1 MEREQILIDPFKGP
15 SALLFIK
22 AFTLWSIYPQ
32 IIFLTAWATMLVLL
46 DRSIPGLS
54 LKLVSL
60 STFFLN
66 TAMCPPTILTVLG
79 TVIGFVLSYRTSS
92 AYERYTEGRKQW
104 STIVHV
110 SRTLACLIWS
120 HCTYVLRTP
129 TPTQPA
135 TNDEVTLFLSRARP
149 LTSPA
154 FLNKKK
160 MLKGII
166 ERKSFINLIEGF
178 AVSLKH
184 YLRGEHGIYYED
196 LYHLACFLPKYH
208 FPTSLPMERPDLTRP
223 EKRAEESHSSSQH
236 NPLLCR
242 SHTSIVVDK
251 QVETQAPPTAPFP
264 PPRIL
269 KPNYNPPEEKLW
281 ECIPVGIMKSIWK
294 GTRNAA
300 GLRKKKADYSRRI
313 HEDNIPLEIICCMSA
328 YIATLQHRGVLNVPL
343 ANNLLLLVSSLS
355 DTLATLERILT
366 VGYTPI
372 PFGYIVHLRMIIW
385 GYLIFLPFQ
394 LLSTFGYVTIPATA
408 LISISFLGFLK
419 IGEEIENPF
428 GYGKRLIHPA
438 PIHSND
444 LDMDHFCQ
452 NLIARELAEI
462 TSMPPPDP
470 EAFMFSSFNVPLYRQ
485 SDCRS
490 AAELLRTHSSSAE
503 IQNLLRT
510 KASVIRSTVSKR

>member
-54 LKLVSL
+54 LKL
-60 STFFLN
+60 
-66 TAMCPPTILTVLG
+66 PPTILTVLG

-135 TNDEVTLFLSRARP
+135 TNDE
-149 LTSPA
+149 
-154 FLNKKK
+154 

-366 VGYTPI
+366 TPI

-428 GYGKRLIHPA
+428 GYD
-438 PIHSND
+438 SND